1 MGKYICTEQCKWKTV
16 ALEEGLL
23 AVQKSPSR
31 KRTLA
36 VLFSVAKGKPRLET
50 NKIFITNGKIGN
62 GNGKME

>member
-1 MGKYICTEQCKWKTV
+1 M

>member
-1 MGKYICTEQCKWKTV
+1 M

-36 VLFSVAKGKPRLET
+36 IRFLIAKGKLWLET
-50 NKIFITNGKIGN
+50 NELFITNGKIGSRSL
-62 GNGKME
+62 E